1 MATNTMRA
9 LIEQLGQNRDTI
21 KDKLVEMGIEVAE
34 PGKYS
39 DVAEAA
45 SGIVVDSETTEI
57 PLNAGQTF
65 KLKPGNYYA
74 NEVEIKAG
82 ANEIDNKYYAGAA
95 EETVSGT
102 VSTPYTAIEKGTE
115 IGPNGETR
123 PSISTSIDNIV
134 ISAPDGYV
142 IDTDSV
148 TASASNVG
156 FQPINNLTATPTV
169 SDDGKTL
176 NIAVTGSAL
185 AASSGLVSVTYSMT
199 CVAGTDYTGGVAVTP
214 STEEQSFHASEGKV
228 MTAFTVA
235 AIETETKAVSKS
247 DLIIDSTTPGAHKV
261 TASEGKFITEVSIE
275 QVQIGE
281 ATVDSADLYNGTT
294 DSMEVTA
301 SSKGYHGLSKVI
313 IPRPEVES
321 VTQSV
326 DLMDADGE
334 TDTTVEITKGYKSDS
349 VITIET
355 AELYNAIAAL

>member
-21 KDKLVEMGIEVAE
+21 KDKLVEMGIEGAE

-95 EETVSGT
+95 EEIVSGT
-102 VSTPYTAIEKGTE
+102 ATTPYTASKAKDSDGNTSVSGT
-115 IGPNGETR
+115 IN
-123 PSISTSIDNIV
+123 DVV

-142 IDTDSV
+142 IAADSV
-148 TASASNVG
+148 TASASSVVM
-156 FQPINNLTATPTV
+156 QPITNLTATPTV

-176 NIAVTGSAL
+176 TIAVEGTFAAAGS
-185 AASSGLVSVTYSMT
+185 GNVSVTYSMT
-199 CVAGTDYTGGVAVTP
+199 CIAGTDYTGGVAVTP

-281 ATVDSADLYNGTT
+281 TTVDAADLYNGTT

-301 SSKGYHGLSKVI
+301 SSKGYHGLSKVT
-313 IPRPEVES
+313 IPRPVVES

-326 DLMDADGE
+326 DLMDAGE
-334 TDTTVEITKGYKSDS
+334 NDVTVNIAKGYKSDS

-355 AELYNAIAAL
+355 AELYNAIASL